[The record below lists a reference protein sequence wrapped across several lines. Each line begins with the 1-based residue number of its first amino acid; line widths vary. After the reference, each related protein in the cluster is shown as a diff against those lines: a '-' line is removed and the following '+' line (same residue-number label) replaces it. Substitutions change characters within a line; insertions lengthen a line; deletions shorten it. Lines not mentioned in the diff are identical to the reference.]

1 MEKIIL
7 ASNSPRRRQL
17 FSMFGWQFEVIPA
30 DINEDQ
36 LPCEPP
42 RDYVG
47 RLACSKADVI
57 ASKNEGLVIAA
68 DTIVVDKGHLL
79 GKPGDQ
85 AEARQ
90 MLKQLKG
97 REHQVYTGIAVIQSK
112 SGQTFEDICRT
123 DVPMRNYTDQEIE
136 AYIATGDPMD
146 KAGAYAIQHA
156 GFHPVEALTGCYA
169 SVMGLPICHLILGLR
184 QFNLEI
190 PQDLPNRCQAFLDYD
205 CPASENILGRSK
217 TIK

>member
-7 ASNSPRRRQL
+7 ASNSPRRKEL
-17 FSMFGWQFEVIPA
+17 FSLFGWQFEVIPA

-36 LPCEPP
+36 LPGEPP

-47 RLACSKADVI
+47 RLARSKADVI

-68 DTIVVDKGHLL
+68 DTIVVDRGRLL

-90 MLKQLKG
+90 MLKQLRG
-97 REHQVYTGIAVIQSK
+97 RKHQVYTGIAILQSK
-112 SGQTFEDICRT
+112 TRQTFEDICRT

-136 AYIATGDPMD
+136 AYISTGDPMD

-169 SVMGLPICHLILGLR
+169 SVMGLPICHLIVGLR
-184 QFNLEI
+184 QFDLEI
-190 PQDLPNRCQAFLDYD
+190 PQDLPNHCQAFLDYD
-205 CPASENILGRSK
+205 CPAFENILGRR
-217 TIK
+217 